1 MKVII
6 GNYYKNWYRSNIHM
20 SYMNKKHGYEW
31 EENTNKFEVFLEK
44 VESTLQSIYN
54 ATINKVVDLRPKRK
68 VYVRVDDYDVWNAD
82 DTLAHIILPVLI
94 KVRESKYGTPHI
106 DDEDVPENIRST
118 AATKP
123 KEHEWDSDEF
133 QEARW
138 QYAIGEMI
146 YAFEC
151 AINEDWEEQ
160 FYSGEYDY
168 IHVPEEI
175 DGGIC
180 YTLKEGPNHTF
191 KVDRE
196 GMDAAWDRRKNGLR
210 LFGKYYHSLWT

>member
-1 MKVII
+1 MKVNI
-6 GNYYKNWYRSNIHM
+6 GKYYKNWYRSNIHE
-20 SYMNKKHGYEW
+20 SYMNKKHGYDW
-31 EENTNKFEVFLEK
+31 EKNTNKFEAFLEK
-44 VESTLQSIYN
+44 VESTLQFIYN
-54 ATINKVVDLRPKRK
+54 TTINKVVAQRSGRK
-68 VYVRVDDYDVWNAD
+68 VYIRVDDYDAWNAD
-82 DTLAHIILPVLI
+82 DTLALIILPVLI
-94 KVRESKYGTPHI
+94 KVRDFKNGAPHV

-123 KEHEWDSDEF
+123 KEEEWYSDEF

-146 YAFEC
+146 HAFEC
-151 AINEDWEEQ
+151 AINDDWEEQ

-175 DGGIC
+175 DGETY

-191 KVDRE
+191 KVDRD
-196 GMDAAWDRRKNGLR
+196 GMKAAWDRRNNGLR